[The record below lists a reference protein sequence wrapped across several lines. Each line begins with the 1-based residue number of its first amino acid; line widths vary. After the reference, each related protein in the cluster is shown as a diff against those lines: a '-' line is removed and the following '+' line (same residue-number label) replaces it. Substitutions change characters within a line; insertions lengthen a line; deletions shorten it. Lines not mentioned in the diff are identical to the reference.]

1 MLPILGVV
9 LAFVLIIALRLR
21 NVDFSL
27 SILVGSIIIAIT
39 ASGPIEILIGSGVS
53 TVTDPLTFD
62 ILAAVVMISVLGYSL
77 KETGM
82 MAELIEGLRAVL
94 PSRILLALIPA
105 MFGLLSMPGGALMSA
120 PFNEPEANRLGLKPE
135 QKTFINVWFRHLWY
149 WASPISPVP
158 ILAASLSGINLVT
171 YLSAQLP
178 IFFVAISIGVIVSWS
193 FYKEVATEAS
203 GPRDYRDVA
212 LGLAP
217 IIATVVLSTIG
228 LPVWC
233 ALIVGIA
240 IVFILR
246 RVPIGTAI
254 RFVQEGA
261 RWGIAISV
269 VAMLFFRQ
277 VVTSSGS
284 VNAVFEAA
292 NDLGIPFLL
301 IITIVPLLVGAI
313 SGTPTMGIGIIFP
326 LLLPI
331 YRISAINLISIIYAG
346 IISGYLASPMH
357 LCLILTN
364 SYYKSELNK
373 VYRYLVPSAALLYS
387 INVIYHL
394 AMNGGIPI

>member
-94 PSRILLALIPA
+94 PSRILLSLIPA

-193 FYKEVATEAS
+193 FYKEVATEVR

-326 LLLPI
+326 LLLSI